1 MIGDEVDSDVVV
13 RYFRG
18 KSILITGSTGF
29 LGKVLVEKILRVQ
42 PDVKKI
48 FLLIRAAD
56 VESAKQRVET
66 EVTGRE
72 IFQILKNKHGNGFE
86 GFIQEKICPL
96 PGDVM
101 YENLG
106 LGPAKL
112 REVCKEIDII
122 VNGAATTNFYER
134 YDVAFDTNVMGAKHI
149 CEFAKRCSKLKML
162 LHVSTAYVAGEQEGV
177 VLEKPFRLGETLREG
192 THLDIESE
200 LNLIKETRRELKAN
214 HSSEKAERRTMKEL
228 GLKRAREFGWPN
240 TYVFTKAMGE
250 MLLGHLRGD
259 LPVVIVRPSIITSIL
274 NEPLPGWMEG
284 IRTIDSFIIGY
295 AKQALSIFLVDL
307 ELIMDV
313 IPGDMVVNAMMVAMA
328 AHSEEQ
334 AQQLSIYHLTSSV
347 RHPAPYAV
355 LAECGHRYFLHN
367 PLRSGSGSGSG
378 GKNSGEPVRPARMR
392 FFRTLP
398 RFRAYMAV
406 KFRLPLEILRL
417 LNIALCGAFSRRY
430 DELSRK
436 YRYVMHIAELY
447 APYALFKGCF
457 DDSNTE
463 RLRTAMANN
472 NNNNNNNGQDRKY
485 DEFGFDPKCIDW
497 DDYFYRVHIPGV
509 VKYLWD

>member
-1 MIGDEVDSDVVV
+1 MIGELRADAVVG
-13 RYFRG
+13 YFRG

-42 PDVKKI
+42 PDVKKL

-66 EVTGRE
+66 EVTGKE
-72 IFQILKNKHGNGFE
+72 IFHVLREKHGNRFE
-86 GFIQEKICPL
+86 DFIQEKVCPL
-96 PGDVM
+96 AGDVV
-101 YENLG
+101 YKNLG
-106 LGPAKL
+106 LDNAKL
-112 REVCKEIDII
+112 TELSKEIDII

-149 CEFAKRCSKLKML
+149 CKFAKRCNKLKML
-162 LHVSTAYVAGEQEGV
+162 LHVSTAYVAGEQEGI
-177 VLEKPFRLGETLREG
+177 LPEKPFLVGETLREG
-192 THLDIESE
+192 GDLDIESE
-200 LNLIKETRRELKAN
+200 LNLIKEIRIDMETN
-214 HSSEKAERRTMKEL
+214 CSPEKVEKRTMKEL

-250 MLLGHLRGD
+250 MILGHLRGD
-259 LPVVIVRPSIITSIL
+259 LPVVIIRPSIITSIL

-295 AKQALSIFLVDL
+295 AKQALSIFLVNLD
-307 ELIMDV
+307 LIMDV
-313 IPGDMVVNAMMVAMA
+313 VPGDMVVNAMMVAMA

-334 AQQLSIYHLTSSV
+334 AQRIFHLTSSL
-347 RHPAPYAV
+347 RNPAPYAV
-355 LAECGHRYFLHN
+355 LAESGHRYFLHN
-367 PLRSGSGSGSG
+367 PPRSG
-378 GKNSGEPVRPARMR
+378 KNGEPVRLSRMR

-398 RFRAYMAV
+398 GFRAYMAV

-417 LNIALCGAFSRRY
+417 LNIAGCGAFSRRY
-430 DELSRK
+430 HELSRK

-457 DDSNTE
+457 DDTNTE
-463 RLRTAMANN
+463 RLRAVMVNN
-472 NNNNNNNGQDRKY
+472 QQDKSRGY
-485 DEFGFDPKCIDW
+485 DFGFDPKSIDW

-509 VKYLWD
+509 VKYLLD

>member
-1 MIGDEVDSDVVV
+1 MIGELDSDVV

-42 PDVKKI
+42 PDVKKL

-56 VESAKQRVET
+56 VESAKQRLENK
-66 EVTGRE
+66 VTGRE
-72 IFQILKNKHGNGFE
+72 IFQILKEKHGNGFE
-86 GFIQEKICPL
+86 SFIQEKVCPL

-112 REVCKEIDII
+112 RELCKEIDII

-149 CEFAKRCSKLKML
+149 CEFAKRCSNLKML
-162 LHVSTAYVAGEQEGV
+162 LHVSTAYVAGEQEGI
-177 VLEKPFRLGETLREG
+177 VLEKPFHLGETLREG

-214 HSSEKAERRTMKEL
+214 PCSEKAERRTMKEL

-259 LPVVIVRPSIITSIL
+259 LPVVIIRPSIITSIL

-284 IRTIDSFIIGY
+284 IRTIDSFIVGY

-307 ELIMDV
+307 DLIMDV
-313 IPGDMVVNAMMVAMA
+313 IPGDMVVNGMMVAMA

-334 AQQLSIYHLTSSV
+334 AQQLSIYHLTSST
-347 RHPAPYAV
+347 RQPAPYAV
-355 LAECGHRYFLHN
+355 LAESLQRYFLHN
-367 PLRSGSGSGSG
+367 PPRSGGK
-378 GKNSGEPVRPARMR
+378 KNSGEPVQPPSRMR

-406 KFRLPLEILRL
+406 NFRLPLEVLRL
-417 LNIALCGAFSRRY
+417 LNIAVCGAFSRRH

-447 APYALFKGCF
+447 APYSLFKGCF
-457 DDSNTE
+457 DDSNTA
-463 RLRTAMANN
+463 RLRAAMMA
-472 NNNNNNNGQDRKY
+472 NNNGQDRKY
-485 DEFGFDPKCIDW
+485 DGFGFDPKCIDW

-509 VKYLWD
+509 IKYLCD